1 MVNRHERRKTKS
13 KKGGNYRGLAKPT
26 DNGLPNGSK
35 KRYG

>member
-1 MVNRHERRKTKS
+1 VNRHEKRKAKS

>member
-1 MVNRHERRKTKS
+1 MVNRHERRKAKS
-13 KKGGNYRGLAKPT
+13 KKGGNYRGLARPT